1 MMESASRNYQEKR
14 NYIRMKIDA
23 PVNIGVVADGSTY
36 KGVCRDLSGGGL
48 LIELDTV
55 LPAGTKV
62 EVSIVSGHGHNP
74 MLNAKA
80 EVTRVISQPESETQP
95 CLLGMQIVE
104 VLN

>member
-1 MMESASRNYQEKR
+1 MLDSASRNYQEKR
-14 NYIRMKIDA
+14 DYIRMKIEA

-36 KGVCRDLSGGGL
+36 QGVCRDLSGGGML
-48 LIELDTV
+48 VEMDTV
-55 LPAGTKV
+55 LPAGTAV
-62 EVSIVSGHGHNP
+62 EVTIASSHGHNP